1 MNIQSVLL
9 ALLVVLIW
17 GVNFSVIKV
26 GLETLPPILFSGLR
40 FFIVALPAVFFIPRP
55 KVKLWQL
62 FAVGLSLGVIK
73 FSLLFIAMQDDASAG
88 IASLLLQS
96 QVIFTI
102 GLSALVLKEHVTVPQ
117 RIGLIVAFSGFGLF
131 FVASTGSATLTG
143 VAMIVAAG
151 FFWAVAN
158 MVMKQMPGVNLMHFM
173 VWVSLIPPLPLF
185 ALSYWFET
193 HQPIA
198 LLQATP
204 LSGWVSVAYVGYLS
218 TLVAF
223 AIWGWLLNQHTSAS
237 VTPFALLIP
246 IVGMAAASI
255 GLGETLSMI
264 EWVGAALIVSG
275 LSLSVLGRRIGRWLG
290 LKARARPTS
299 AL

>member
-1 MNIQSVLL
+1 MNIKSVLL

-17 GVNFSVIKV
+17 GVNFSIIKV

-102 GLSALVLKEHVTVPQ
+102 ALSALLLKEHITVSQ
-117 RIGLIVAFSGFGLF
+117 RIGLVVAFAGFGLF
-131 FVASTGSATLTG
+131 FVTSTGSATFTG
-143 VAMIVAAG
+143 VTMIVAAG
-151 FFWAVAN
+151 FFWAIAN

-185 ALSYWFET
+185 ALSYWFES
-193 HQPIA
+193 HQPLA

-204 LSGWVSVAYVGYLS
+204 LSGWISIAYVGYLS

-264 EWVGAALIVSG
+264 EWIGAALIVTG

-290 LKARARPTS
+290 LTAPAKPTS
-299 AL
+299 AQ

>member
-1 MNIQSVLL
+1 MNIKSVLL

-102 GLSALVLKEHVTVPQ
+102 ALSALLLKEHITLPQ
-117 RIGLIVAFSGFGLF
+117 RIGLAVAFIGFGLF
-131 FVASTGSATLTG
+131 FVTSTGSATLTG

-151 FFWAVAN
+151 FFWAIAN

-185 ALSYWFET
+185 ALSYWFES
-193 HQPIA
+193 HQPLA

-204 LSGWVSVAYVGYLS
+204 LSGWISIAYVGYLS

-255 GLGETLSMI
+255 GLGESLSLI
-264 EWVGAALIVSG
+264 EWIGAALIVTG

-290 LKARARPTS
+290 LKTRARPTS

>member
-1 MNIQSVLL
+1 MNTKSVLL
-9 ALLVVLIW
+9 ALSVVLIW

-26 GLETLPPILFSGLR
+26 GLETLPPIFFSGLR
-40 FFIVALPAVFFIPRP
+40 FFIVALPAVFFVPRP
-55 KVKLWQL
+55 NVKLWQL
-62 FAVGLSLGVIK
+62 FAVGLSLGVVK
-73 FSLLFIAMQDDASAG
+73 FSLLFMAMQNDASAG

-102 GLSALVLKEHVTVPQ
+102 VLSSMILKEIVTWQQ
-117 RIGLIVAFSGFGLF
+117 RIGLVVGFVGFGLF
-131 FVASTGSATLTG
+131 FFTSTGSATFTG
-143 VAMIVAAG
+143 VVMIVAAG
-151 FFWAVAN
+151 FFWAIAN
-158 MVMKQMPGVNLMHFM
+158 LVMKHMPGVNLMHFM
-173 VWVSLIPPLPLF
+173 VWVSLIPPIPLF
-185 ALSYWFET
+185 ALSYWFES
-193 HQPIA
+193 HDPFA

-204 LSGWVSVAYVGYLS
+204 LSGWLSIAYVGYLS

-246 IVGMAAASI
+246 IVGMAVASI
-255 GLGETLSMI
+255 GLGESLSMI
-264 EWVGAALIVSG
+264 EWLGATLIVVG

-290 LKARARPTS
+290 LKSRARPTS

>member
-1 MNIQSVLL
+1 MNIKSVLL

-73 FSLLFIAMQDDASAG
+73 FSLLFIAMQADASAG

-102 GLSALVLKEHVTVPQ
+102 VLSALLFRESVTRAQ
-117 RIGLIVAFSGFGLF
+117 GIGLVIAFVGFGLF
-131 FVASTGSATLTG
+131 FFTSTGSATFMG

-151 FFWAVAN
+151 FFWSIAN
-158 MVMKQMPGVNLMHFM
+158 LVMKKMPGVNLMHFM
-173 VWVSLIPPLPLF
+173 VWVSLIPPVPLF
-185 ALSYWFET
+185 ALSYWFES
-193 HQPIA
+193 HQPLA

-204 LSGWVSVAYVGYLS
+204 LSGWISIAYVGYLS

-246 IVGMAAASI
+246 IVGMGAASV
-255 GLGETLSMI
+255 GLGESLSLV
-264 EWVGAALIVSG
+264 EWAGAALIVAG
-275 LSLSVLGRRIGRWLG
+275 LSLSILGRRIGRWLG
-290 LKARARPTS
+290 ISPRAHPTS
-299 AL
+299 AS

>member
-102 GLSALVLKEHVTVPQ
+102 ALSALLLKEHITLPQ
-117 RIGLIVAFSGFGLF
+117 RIGLAVAFVGFGLF
-131 FVASTGSATLTG
+131 FVTSTGSATLTG

-151 FFWAVAN
+151 FFWAIAN

-185 ALSYWFET
+185 ALSYWFES
-193 HQPIA
+193 HQPLA

-204 LSGWVSVAYVGYLS
+204 LSGWISIAYVGYLS

-255 GLGETLSMI
+255 GLGESLSLI
-264 EWVGAALIVSG
+264 EWIGAALIVTG

-290 LKARARPTS
+290 LKTRARPTS

>member
-1 MNIQSVLL
+1 MNIKSVLL

-102 GLSALVLKEHVTVPQ
+102 ALSALLLKEHITVPQ
-117 RIGLIVAFSGFGLF
+117 RIGLVVAFAGFGLF
-131 FVASTGSATLTG
+131 FVTSTGSATFTG

-151 FFWAVAN
+151 FFWAIAN

-185 ALSYWFET
+185 ALSYWFES
-193 HQPIA
+193 HQPLA

-204 LSGWVSVAYVGYLS
+204 LSGWISIAYVGYLS

-264 EWVGAALIVSG
+264 EWIGAALIVTG

>member
-102 GLSALVLKEHVTVPQ
+102 ALSALLLKEHITVPQ
-117 RIGLIVAFSGFGLF
+117 RIGLAVAFVGFGLF
-131 FVASTGSATLTG
+131 FVTSTGSATLTG

-151 FFWAVAN
+151 FFWAIAN

-185 ALSYWFET
+185 ALSYWFES
-193 HQPIA
+193 HQPLA

-204 LSGWVSVAYVGYLS
+204 LSGWISIAYVGYLS

-255 GLGETLSMI
+255 GLGESLSLI
-264 EWVGAALIVSG
+264 EWIGAALIVTG

-290 LKARARPTS
+290 LKTRARPTS

>member
-102 GLSALVLKEHVTVPQ
+102 ALSALFLKEHITLPQ

-255 GLGETLSMI
+255 GLGESLSLI
-264 EWVGAALIVSG
+264 EWIGAALIVTG

-290 LKARARPTS
+290 LKTRARPTS

>member
-1 MNIQSVLL
+1 MNIKSVLL

-102 GLSALVLKEHVTVPQ
+102 ALSALLLKEHITLPQ
-117 RIGLIVAFSGFGLF
+117 RIGLAVAFIGFGLF
-131 FVASTGSATLTG
+131 FVTSTGSATLTG

-151 FFWAVAN
+151 FFWAIAN
-158 MVMKQMPGVNLMHFM
+158 MAMKQMPGVNLMHFM

-185 ALSYWFET
+185 ALSYWFES
-193 HQPIA
+193 HQPLA

-204 LSGWVSVAYVGYLS
+204 LSGWISIAYVGYLS

-255 GLGETLSMI
+255 GLGESLSLI
-264 EWVGAALIVSG
+264 EWIGAALIVTG

-290 LKARARPTS
+290 LKTRARPTS

>member
-40 FFIVALPAVFFIPRP
+40 FFIVALPAVFFIPSP

>member
-237 VTPFALLIP
+237 VTPFGLLIP

>member
-1 MNIQSVLL
+1 MNIKSVLL

-102 GLSALVLKEHVTVPQ
+102 ALSALLLKEHITLPQ
-117 RIGLIVAFSGFGLF
+117 RIGLAVAFVGFGLF
-131 FVASTGSATLTG
+131 FVTSTGSATLTG

-151 FFWAVAN
+151 FFWAIAN

-185 ALSYWFET
+185 ALSYWFES
-193 HQPIA
+193 HQPLA

-204 LSGWVSVAYVGYLS
+204 LSGWISIAYVGYLS

-255 GLGETLSMI
+255 GLGESLSLI
-264 EWVGAALIVSG
+264 EWIGAALIVTG

-290 LKARARPTS
+290 LKTRARPTS

>member
-73 FSLLFIAMQDDASAG
+73 FSLLFIAMQNDASAG

-204 LSGWVSVAYVGYLS
+204 LSGWVSIAYVGYLS